1 MSTKP
6 IGPAPKADPA
16 RQRALEVLALVEQGV
31 RKVEITW
38 RLRVNGATIDRV
50 KRVEAAGGVA
60 TIRIRRVPAKH
71 LARQRQRIVLVHEL
85 AAEKKPIS
93 GAEIARTSWRLGKHR
108 LPGHT
113 HGAAADL
120 WARRDLA
127 AQQRVEQRQQRALL
141 IRALQNEG
149 MSRSAIAK
157 RLGVSRWVVTNDLS
171 DRPKK
176 PWRRPELQERDRR
189 ARALYA
195 SGMKVPAI
203 AVELGVSAG
212 TIWRDLTTG
221 YTSADLRRGIEVR
234 RLVARGVNKLKI
246 AKRLGVNPCVVYD
259 VPAARYVPLP
269 QRYGPRAK
277 ALRAQG
283 LSISAIERELNLNRD
298 TVKRALATSE
308 TLVHHRRPGKRSPE
322 RQRALKVVELRA
334 AGIAKAEIARR
345 LKMGAHTINRVI
357 RLAAAGKPVAIR
369 SRRQPDAK
377 RVRKL
382 FKQGLGKSAIAR
394 RLGTSRTT
402 VHLLLGIERP
412 PVPPDRAQL
421 VRDLHA
427 AGVIKTAIAK
437 QARMSLT
444 DVYRI
449 LPAPAPSSKR
459 AAAPRPQRQR
469 KPRAMTVRAVRQR
482 TGASG

>member
-6 IGPAPKADPA
+6 TRPAPKADPA

-50 KRVEAAGGVA
+50 IRVEAAGGVA
-60 TIRIRRVPAKH
+60 TIRVRRVPAKH

-85 AAEKKPIS
+85 AAAKKPIS
-93 GAEIARTSWRLGKHR
+93 GAEIARRLGVSPSTVYR
-108 LPGHT
+108 
-113 HGAAADL
+113 DL
-120 WARRDLA
+120 RMEPPPTSRARRDLA

-157 RLGVSRWVVTNDLS
+157 RLGVSHWVVTNDLS

-195 SGMKVPAI
+195 SGVKVPAI

-212 TIWRDLTTG
+212 TIWRDLRPVI
-221 YTSADLRRGIEVR
+221 TSADPRRGIEVR

-283 LSISAIERELNLNRD
+283 LSISAIERELNLSRD

-322 RQRALKVVELRA
+322 RQRALKVVELLA

-357 RLAAAGKPVAIR
+357 RLEAAGTPVAIR

-382 FKQGLGKSAIAR
+382 FKQGLSKSAIAR
-394 RLGTSRTT
+394 RLG
-402 VHLLLGIERP
+402 IEPNDGAP
-412 PVPPDRAQL
+412 PAW
-421 VRDLHA
+421 H
-427 AGVIKTAIAK
+427 
-437 QARMSLT
+437 
-444 DVYRI
+444 
-449 LPAPAPSSKR
+449 
-459 AAAPRPQRQR
+459 
-469 KPRAMTVRAVRQR
+469 
-482 TGASG
+482 